1 LGKTGDG
8 FLGIIGFVEFDET
21 KIGVDFNLVVEI
33 FVVLFGFSDGNFA
46 LVDFSENLESF
57 NELIDSNLFFEV
69 LGEQVGIILH
79 AFIVLL
85 SGLFVFKP
93 VAINGLS
100 VSENIFIRKSIQNLL
115 GLFLSLKT
123 SKSVR

>member
-8 FLGIIGFVEFDET
+8 FFGIIGFVEFDET
-21 KIGVDFNLVVEI
+21 KVGVDFNLVVET

-46 LVDFSENLESF
+46 FVDFSENLESF
-57 NELIDSNLFFEV
+57 DELIDSNFFLEV
-69 LGEQVGIILH
+69 FGEQVGIILH

-85 SGLFVFKP
+85 SGFFVFKP

-100 VSENIFIRKSIQNLL
+100 VSENIFIGKSIQYLL